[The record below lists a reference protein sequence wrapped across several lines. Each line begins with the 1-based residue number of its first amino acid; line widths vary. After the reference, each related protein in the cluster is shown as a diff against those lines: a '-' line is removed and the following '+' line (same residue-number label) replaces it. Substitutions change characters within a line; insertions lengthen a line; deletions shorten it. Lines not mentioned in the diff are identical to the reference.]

1 MTSSDREGA
10 ALGRPSLFAA
20 QDSRH
25 QDLADAA
32 GVRIL
37 STLESQQRP
46 PPRRRVGDAD
56 LRALSGLPS
65 ASRHS
70 PPGGGTERWAL
81 WGLVSAGLV
90 LASLGLWLSQEGTA
104 HPPPLQSAAHPA
116 PSSRPVLSSVHAPL
130 SVATAPVPA
139 PHTAAL
145 PQMAAVIE
153 NSPPGAGSVVAD
165 APMAPIAS
173 VSPQAAG
180 PVGGSVQPTDKPLA
194 AASKR
199 KPDVKASDKTSDKAN
214 DKAHGKANEKTS
226 GKASGKA
233 NSKDNKKAKAKA
245 DDDVALLEAMFTH
258 AGKRQAPS
266 SATQQISQQCGGLS
280 GAEARACQ
288 GRVCQQFPTASICR

>member
-20 QDSRH
+20 QDSLH

-32 GVRIL
+32 GMRIL

-104 HPPPLQSAAHPA
+104 QPGPLQSAAHPA
-116 PSSRPVLSSVHAPL
+116 HSSLPAPSSLHAPV

-153 NSPPGAGSVVAD
+153 NSPPGAGSVVANAPMAPM

-199 KPDVKASDKTSDKAN
+199 KPDVKAS

-266 SATQQISQQCGGLS
+266 SATQQISQQCGSLS